1 MCGPSVLVA
10 YILIEDYFV
19 SLVLFFKIIMVL
31 KFVVNL
37 LLKFAARIEAGIQ
50 SVKQPR
56 SCFVLNEEEK
66 RKIFF
71 LIFFMKIFFDI
82 FIFFI
87 LKN

>member
-10 YILIEDYFV
+10 YILIEDYFA

-50 SVKQPR
+50 SVKQPY
-56 SCFVLNEEEK
+56 SCFILNEEEK

-71 LIFFMKIFFDI
+71 LIFFYENIF
-82 FIFFI
+82 
-87 LKN
+87 